1 MATLM
6 ESKIT
11 YGPELRPCYANGK
24 KALFHRWRDA
34 ANTHGASP
42 FVGGYPAGQYWA
54 VCGIVELESGQIIQV
69 EPAGIQFIDTQKH
82 MDGIAWPEP
91 EEG

>member
-1 MATLM
+1 MASTDIGTFTI
-6 ESKIT
+6 EEK
-11 YGPELRPCYANGK
+11 LRPCYANGK

-42 FVGGYPAGQYWA
+42 FVGGYPAGQYWS

-69 EPAGIQFIDTQKH
+69 EPAGIQFIDTQER